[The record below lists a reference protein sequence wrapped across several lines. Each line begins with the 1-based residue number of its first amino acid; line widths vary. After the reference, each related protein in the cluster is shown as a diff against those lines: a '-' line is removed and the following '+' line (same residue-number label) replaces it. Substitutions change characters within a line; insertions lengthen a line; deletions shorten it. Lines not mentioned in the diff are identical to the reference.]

1 MDYFLD
7 IFFLGFGSG
16 TIAQFLCEVAN
27 LFLLHFNILLH
38 PVHMRPI
45 TFHIFFQ
52 KLSFFN
58 FIQEM
63 LEEKYFIIAELLEVL
78 YFRVGDFSVLNQLYN
93 VDNIFL
99 VEAIVALL
107 LVPFLF
113 IFLKGKQLWQLGFF
127 HIIC

>member
-1 MDYFLD
+1 
-7 IFFLGFGSG
+7 
-16 TIAQFLCEVAN
+16 
-27 LFLLHFNILLH
+27 
-38 PVHMRPI
+38 
-45 TFHIFFQ
+45 
-52 KLSFFN
+52 
-58 FIQEM
+58 M